1 MSAFLD
7 HLKLKSNIRFPWFKS
22 CQKQLTLSPLPRR
35 FQTPSRK
42 IWIWPSPS
50 VATTWSPEKKTQ
62 NLTKME
68 LYLMWYGTVGVYL
81 EHNGINMEGWYQ
93 VGTFGR
99 TNMEEIM
106 PTNPG
111 GSVVN
116 FFEWGISREKTPRWL
131 LSIRLNSDDFPAW
144 KLNTYLCYV
153 TIICISRSILYYSTL
168 KKTSRCMQDC
178 IRAYVIISPLLQNN
192 ILYTKHRINL

>member
-1 MSAFLD
+1 MIQVMQKTTHSLAIASAVSDSF
-7 HLKLKSNIRFPWFKS
+7 
-22 CQKQLTLSPLPRR
+22 QKDLNLAISICCDNL
-35 FQTPSRK
+35 
-42 IWIWPSPS
+42 I
-50 VATTWSPEKKTQ
+50 TWKKKTQ

-81 EHNGINMEGWYQ
+81 EQNGINMEGWYQ

-99 TNMEEIM
+99 TNMEEMM

-131 LSIRLNSDDFPAW
+131 LSIRLNGDHFPAW
-144 KLNTYLCYV
+144 KLKTYLCYV
-153 TIICISRSILYYSTL
+153 TIICISRSIYYSTL
-168 KKTSRCMQDC
+168 KKQVGACKIASVHMPSYLHFFKTMFYTLNTWS
-178 IRAYVIISPLLQNN
+178 IS
-192 ILYTKHRINL
+192 I

>member
-1 MSAFLD
+1 MIQVMPKTTHSLAIASAVSDSF
-7 HLKLKSNIRFPWFKS
+7 
-22 CQKQLTLSPLPRR
+22 QKDLNLAISICCDNLITWKKNTKPDKDGTLSNVVRNSWSLFGTQWNQYGRMV
-35 FQTPSRK
+35 PSWN
-42 IWIWPSPS
+42 IW
-50 VATTWSPEKKTQ
+50 ENK
-62 NLTKME
+62 
-68 LYLMWYGTVGVYL
+68 
-81 EHNGINMEGWYQ
+81 H
-93 VGTFGR
+93 GR
-99 TNMEEIM
+99 NHA
-106 PTNPG
+106 NKSR